1 MPEHIMIFTKDYDV
15 FEFEDYMRKN
25 YTGIAFI
32 NDESIKKKLMEAS
45 KVKELCQKDVYDI
58 RGGFYHTIARIK
70 NGKVYV
76 WGRNIY
82 GVLGNGKEDVNE
94 TTCPKIH
101 TKLSAINLIDICCG
115 DYHTLALTAD
125 GEIYSW
131 GLNDA
136 GQIGN
141 GENSGCQPEPK
152 KIEYLAELKIKAIS
166 CGLRHSMALTEDGH
180 VFSCGENTF
189 GQSGHVEDISNKF
202 KQIDLKNIQK
212 ISCGITLSL
221 LLTTEGDIYVCG
233 TYDLEKKEIR
243 SPEKLIFHE
252 KFVDIKTIF
261 NKNICA
267 ARTKE
272 GLYYVWGKWEEKI
285 FSVPEKIFKNSFDDI
300 FIEKM
305 HMLPWL
311 IDGKIIEFDDSIF
324 RNGLCEG
331 FYQVKEELGKGSYG
345 VVHKASFKDQKDDF
359 AIKKITFKKEESN
372 ESLINEVG
380 IYSLIRRIEPNKRI
394 LNLGRFW
401 LEQKKDKSV
410 TLHIEMELCNMSLD
424 KFIETLEKDLNLERS
439 DGLINFNYYISSEIF
454 IGILE
459 GVNFLHK
466 QKPQIIH
473 RDLKPENIMLKMDK
487 YKNFHIKIADFGLAT
502 LHKFADQS
510 HKPDKGD
517 VKYMAPEVG
526 NFEIYDTKSDIYSLG
541 MILKDL
547 FLIDLEG

>member
-1 MPEHIMIFTKDYDV
+1 MIFTKDDDV
-15 FEFEDYMRKN
+15 YEFENYVRKN
-25 YTGIAFI
+25 YNGIAFI
-32 NDESIKKKLMEAS
+32 KDESIKNELMKES

-58 RGGFYHTIARIK
+58 RSGFFHTIARTK
-70 NGKVYV
+70 NGKVHI

-82 GVLGNGKEDVNE
+82 GVLGNGKEDANE
-94 TTCPKIH
+94 ISYPKIH
-101 TKLSAINLIDICCG
+101 TKLSAINLIDVCCG
-115 DYHTLALTAD
+115 DYHSLALTAD

-141 GENSGCQPEPK
+141 GENSGCQPELK
-152 KIEYLAELKIKAIS
+152 KIEYLTGVKIKAIS
-166 CGLRHSMALTEDGH
+166 CGLRHSMVLTEDGRA
-180 VFSCGENTF
+180 FSCGANTF
-189 GQSGHVEDISNKF
+189 GQLGRVEDDISNKF
-202 KQIDLKNIQK
+202 KQIDLKNIIKK

-233 TYDLEKKEIR
+233 SYDDDLEKKGIR
-243 SPEKLIFHE
+243 IAEKLIFHE

-261 NKNICA
+261 YKNICT

-272 GLYYVWGKWEEKI
+272 GSYYVWGKWEKRIISE
-285 FSVPEKIFKNSFDDI
+285 PEKIFKNSFDDI

-324 RNGLCEG
+324 RNGLCKG
-331 FYQVKEELGKGSYG
+331 YYQVKDKLGEGAYG
-345 VVHKASFKDQKDDF
+345 VVYKASFKDQKNYF
-359 AIKKITFKKEESN
+359 AIKKIIFKKEDDYDFDDF
-372 ESLINEVG
+372 INEIG
-380 IYSLIRRIEPNKRI
+380 IYSLIWRTKPNKRI

-401 LEQKKDKSV
+401 LEKNQGKPV
-410 TLHIEMELCNMSLD
+410 TLFIEMELCNMSLNE
-424 KFIETLEKDLNLERS
+424 FIETLKKDLMS

-473 RDLKPENIMLKMDK
+473 RDLKPDNILLKIDQ
-487 YKNFHIKIADFGLAT
+487 YNFHIKIADFGLAT

-517 VKYMAPEVG
+517 LSYIASEVI
-526 NFEIYDTKSDIYSLG
+526 NSEIYDTKSDIYSLG

-547 FLIDLEG
+547 FLIDLDG